1 MNELKKKIIT
11 YSVTFITGFLLC
23 LTLFYAF
30 KPDLGG
36 YDQRERDL
44 LEQHDRQVTELEDTI
59 SSLEGFV
66 EELRDN
72 NRRLRNDIGSL
83 EERKRELA
91 DNYRRTRERLVELE
105 SIIERQRGNNQEARD
120 YAKSIDDGIGDIIDD
135 FQRIQKEQ
143 SGSN

>member
-1 MNELKKKIIT
+1 MNELKKTIIK
-11 YSVTFITGFLLC
+11 YSITFIAGFLLC

-44 LEQHDRQVTELEDTI
+44 LEQHDRQVTELKDTI

-83 EERKRELA
+83 EDRKQELEN
-91 DNYRRTRERLVELE
+91 NYKRTRERLAELE
-105 SIIERQRGNNQEARD
+105 SIIKRQRGNNQEARD
-120 YAKSIDDGIGDIIDD
+120 HAKSIDNGIGDIINDL
-135 FQRIQKEQ
+135 QRIQREQ
-143 SGSN
+143 SGND